1 MEQTQAIEKVSQI
14 LNRKQYKKIK
24 AMDRL
29 EMERY
34 LAAIYIS
41 GHEEAVERMQNEH
54 EKEPEQEEKEVI
66 SPVLKLIYDMYCGD
80 IKGVGIATATVNKI
94 QAHARAKGYLE

>member
-54 EKEPEQEEKEVI
+54 EKEPEKEEKEVI
-66 SPVLKLIYDMYCGD
+66 SPVLKLIDDMYCGD
-80 IKGVGIATATVNKI
+80 IKGVGIATVNKI
-94 QAHARAKGYLE
+94 QAHARAKGYLK

>member
-1 MEQTQAIEKVSQI
+1 MEQAQAIEKVSQI

-54 EKEPEQEEKEVI
+54 EKEPEKEEKEVI
-66 SPVLKLIYDMYCGD
+66 SPVLKLIDDMYCGD
-80 IKGVGIATATVNKI
+80 IKGVGIATVNKI
-94 QAHARAKGYLE
+94 QDHARAKGYI

>member
-1 MEQTQAIEKVSQI
+1 MEQTQAIEKVSQM

-34 LAAIYIS
+34 LAAIYIL
-41 GHEEAVERMQNEH
+41 GHEEGEESIQQEP
-54 EKEPEQEEKEVI
+54 EPEQEEKEVI
-66 SPVLKLIYDMYCGD
+66 SPMLKLIDDMYCGD
-80 IKGVGIATATVNKI
+80 IKGVGISTVNKI
-94 QAHARAKGYLE
+94 QAHAREKGYLE

>member
-41 GHEEAVERMQNEH
+41 GHEEAVERMQKED
-54 EKEPEQEEKEVI
+54 EKEPEQEEKEAI
-66 SPVLKLIYDMYCGD
+66 SPVLKLIDDMYCGD
-80 IKGVGIATATVNKI
+80 IKGVGIATVNKI

>member
-66 SPVLKLIYDMYCGD
+66 SPVLKLIDDMYCGD
-80 IKGVGIATATVNKI
+80 IKGVRIGTVNKI

>member
-1 MEQTQAIEKVSQI
+1 MEQTQAIQKVSQI

-54 EKEPEQEEKEVI
+54 EKEPEQEEKEAI
-66 SPVLKLIYDMYCGD
+66 SPVLKLIDDMYCGD
-80 IKGVGIATATVNKI
+80 IKGVGIATVNKI
-94 QAHARAKGYLE
+94 QDHARAKGYI